1 MPTIIGS
8 TAATKQPVRYEESP
22 ERGRTS
28 VERWIGPESAITAL
42 VPTLRGAGYSI
53 EYQLTGKTPYVER
66 RSSGASAPSQ
76 GWDDYEAEQT
86 AQWELVPQQLI
97 RDLKLAPYF
106 NTSVTAALSNAY
118 NAVDVDLNVSGVDV
132 ASNDYDTEYS
142 TSSTKGN
149 RYRDLRVAGT
159 DSYIE
164 YSYIIRYI
172 RVVGQDTSLA
182 IDATGV
188 NEVTAI
194 PVPNVPAV
202 VTFIQGLGF
211 EWLKK
216 APSFRYLG
224 TGRFELTLEWWGTSA
239 WAANVYT
246 GGTG

>member
-8 TAATKQPVRYEESP
+8 TAATKQPTRYEESP

-86 AQWELVPQQLI
+86 AQWELVPQQGLK
-97 RDLKLAPYF
+97 DLKLAPYF
-106 NTSVTAALSNAY
+106 NTSVTTALKKAY
-118 NAVDVDLNVSGVDV
+118 NAVDENMADRPKDV
-132 ASNDYDTEYS
+132 PSIDYDTLYS

-149 RYRDLRVAGT
+149 RYRDLRVIGT
-159 DSYIE
+159 DSFIE
-164 YSYIIRYI
+164 YSYIIRFV
-172 RVVGQDTSLA
+172 RVVGQDTSLD
-182 IDATGV
+182 IDASGV
-188 NEVTAI
+188 GEVTSI
-194 PVPNVPAV
+194 PVPNVPAIIS
-202 VTFIQGLGF
+202 FIRGLSY

-224 TGRFELTLEWWGTSA
+224 TGRFEMALEWWGTSK
-239 WAANVYT
+239 WAADVYS